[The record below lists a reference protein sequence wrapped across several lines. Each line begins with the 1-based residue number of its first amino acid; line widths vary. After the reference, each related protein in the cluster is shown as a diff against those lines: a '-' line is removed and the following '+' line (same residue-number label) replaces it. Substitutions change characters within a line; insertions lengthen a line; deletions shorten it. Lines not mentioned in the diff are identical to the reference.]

1 METPRHFFVSP
12 DGSGTMRLIMGL
24 MLALAIAGCSRA
36 GAGANSGNGQALP
49 RHPET
54 VKATDRLNIV
64 GLLYPASAP
73 RGIVLLFHQ
82 AGSSKYEYD
91 TIGPR
96 LAAHGFTALAIDQ
109 RAGGTL
115 FGDNSTVHM
124 LGGSQPYLEAE
135 KDLQGALNWAGDK
148 KLPVIVWGS
157 SYSSALVFLLAAQN
171 PGKVQGLLAF
181 SPGEYLGTPD
191 MVRKAAARVSVPIFV
206 TSAKD
211 ASEIAAAK
219 AIIDA
224 SPAALKVR
232 YVPPTA
238 GVHGSSTLI
247 PDRNAQGAEENWRAV
262 EAFLNRVVPPRA
274 SPKP

>member
-1 METPRHFFVSP
+1 
-12 DGSGTMRLIMGL
+12 MRLLIGL
-24 MLALAIAGCSRA
+24 MMAMLLTACNRQAE
-36 GAGANSGNGQALP
+36 GQGYAMP

-73 RGIVLLFHQ
+73 RAIVLLFHQ

-96 LAAHGFTALAIDQ
+96 LAAQGFTALAIDQ

-115 FGDNSTVHM
+115 FGDNSTVHL
-124 LGGSQPYLEAE
+124 LGGSQPYLDAE
-135 KDLQGALNWAGDK
+135 KDLQGALNWATTK

-191 MVRKAAARVSVPIFV
+191 MVRLAAAKVKVPVFV
-206 TSAKD
+206 TSAKE
-211 ASEIAAAK
+211 AGEIAAAK
-219 AIIDA
+219 SIIDA
-224 SPAALKVR
+224 SPAAIKVR

-247 PDRNAQGAEENWRAV
+247 PDRNGRGAEENWRAV
-262 EAFLNRVVPPRA
+262 EAFLNRVVPP
-274 SPKP
+274 KPPAKH

>member
-1 METPRHFFVSP
+1 
-12 DGSGTMRLIMGL
+12 MRIIMGL
-24 MLALAIAGCSRA
+24 IFGLALAACGRHA
-36 GAGANSGNGQALP
+36 DGQTGVLP

-64 GLLYPASAP
+64 GLLYPASTP
-73 RGIVLLFHQ
+73 RAIVLLFHQ

-91 TIGPR
+91 SIGPR
-96 LAAHGFTALAIDQ
+96 LAARGFTALAIDQ

-135 KDLQGALNWAGDK
+135 KDLQGALNWALTK
-148 KLPVIVWGS
+148 HLPVIVWGS
-157 SYSSALVFLLAAQN
+157 SYSSALVFLLAAEN

-191 MVRKAAARVSVPIFV
+191 KVRRAAAQVRVPIFV

-211 ASEIAAAK
+211 AGEIAAAK

-224 SPAALKVR
+224 APAAIKVR

-247 PDRNAQGAEENWRAV
+247 PDRNSRGAEENWHAV
-262 EAFLNRVVPPRA
+262 EAFLDRVAPRPQTKA
-274 SPKP
+274 APAKP